1 MSKLIEK
8 YLDHFL
14 LKKINLSK
22 KIKNNKVIHTKNKP
36 AKPNLKKLVDPNS
49 PFAVLEKLL

>member
-1 MSKLIEK
+1 MLFFYETNKTLIK
-8 YLDHFL
+8 P
-14 LKKINLSK
+14 KKINLSK
-22 KIKNNKVIHTKNKP
+22 KIKNNKVINTKNKP